1 MNVVYDEEARR
12 AYELLVKN
20 GSRVTTAESCTGGL
34 LGASIVMNPG
44 ASDVFDEGYLTYAN
58 EAKMKLLG
66 VREETLKTVGAVS
79 EQCAMEM
86 AQGALNASDR
96 SDYALSVTGIAGPT
110 GGSAE
115 KPVGTVWIG
124 LADRDSV
131 YARRFLFDG
140 DRSAVRCAS
149 VKAALTMLIE
159 HINGNE

>member
-1 MNVVYDEEARR
+1 MNVTYDEEARI
-12 AYELLVKN
+12 AYELLQKC
-20 GSRVTTAESCTGGL
+20 GKRVTTAESCTGGL

-44 ASDVFDEGYLTYAN
+44 ASDVFDEGFLTYAN

-66 VREETLKTVGAVS
+66 VKEETLETVGAVS
-79 EQCAMEM
+79 EQCACEM
-86 AQGALNASDR
+86 AKGALMASDR
-96 SDYALSVTGIAGPT
+96 SDYALSVTGIAGPA

-124 LADRDSV
+124 IADKNSV
-131 YARRFLFDG
+131 SARRFLFDG
-140 DRSAVRCAS
+140 DRNTVRCAS

>member
-20 GSRVTTAESCTGGL
+20 GRRVTTAESCTGGL

-44 ASDVFDEGYLTYAN
+44 ASNVFDEGYLTYAN

-79 EQCAMEM
+79 EQCAKEM

-159 HINGNE
+159 HMNGNE